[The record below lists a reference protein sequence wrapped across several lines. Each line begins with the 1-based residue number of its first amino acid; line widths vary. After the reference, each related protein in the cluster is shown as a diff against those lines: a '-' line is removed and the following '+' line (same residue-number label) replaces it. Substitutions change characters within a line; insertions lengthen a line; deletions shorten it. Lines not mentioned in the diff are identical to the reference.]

1 MHKQLSLQSYTNL
14 LGSSQPS
21 PGGGSAAAIIAANA
35 IALCEMVCRLNA
47 KRIKTYNNH
56 WVSLS
61 RAKRFEKARQTCL
74 DLSDADTLAFEAV
87 SKYWKTGGEDLQRA
101 LKKASQTPLRLAE
114 LITQNAILAVNE
126 INPTSKHLI
135 SDLAEAGLFFK
146 ATFESAIMNVRINLA
161 SIEDTVFVANQEYR
175 ITILKQQ
182 ITSATDQL
190 IQSFA
195 LKHAK

>member
-1 MHKQLSLQSYTNL
+1 MHKQLSLESYTNL

-47 KRIKTYNNH
+47 KRIKSYSNH

-61 RAKRFEKARQTCL
+61 RAKRFEKARQACL
-74 DLSDADTLAFEAV
+74 NLSDADTRAFEAV
-87 SKYWKTGGEDLQRA
+87 SKYWKTGGEDLQQA
-101 LKKASQTPLRLAE
+101 LKTASQTPLQLAE

-126 INPTSKHLI
+126 IEPTSKHLI

-146 ATFESAIMNVRINLA
+146 STFESAVMNVRINLL
-161 SIEDTVFVANQEYR
+161 SIEDSVFVAAQER
-175 ITILKQQ
+175 KIANLKHQ
-182 ITSATDQL
+182 ICSASDQL
-190 IQSFA
+190 IASFA
-195 LKHAK
+195 LKHAE